1 MSKTLLPRVIEEPG
15 PPPVASVVWLHG
27 LGANGYDFLP
37 IVPEVA
43 PPADKTPTRFILPHA
58 SEIPVTL
65 NGGVVMPAWH
75 DADRSGGGFK
85 VDKKTLAASQ
95 AAIAAIIQGEIDA
108 GIPAER
114 ILIAGFSQG
123 GALALTVGLTF
134 PKTLAGILAMST
146 YLPHADLLTAERR
159 AANAKTPLLLH
170 HGSQDPVV
178 TPEYAEQ
185 TQAKLKEWGHPHTF
199 KSYPMAHSV
208 CPDQV
213 RDIKAWLGERLQ
225 AAAASDTSEVNAP

>member
-37 IVPEVA
+37 LVPEVA
-43 PPADKTPTRFILPHA
+43 PPADKAPTRFIFPHA
-58 SEIPVTL
+58 RSIPVTL

-85 VDKKTLAASQ
+85 VDAKTLADSQ
-95 AAIAAIIQGEIDA
+95 AEIAAIIQAEIDA

-123 GALALTVGLTF
+123 GALALTVGLSF
-134 PKTLAGILAMST
+134 PKRLAGILAMST
-146 YLPHADLLTAERR
+146 YLPHPDKLTAELR

-170 HGSQDPVV
+170 HGSEDPVV
-178 TPEYAEQ
+178 TPEYAEK
-185 TQAKLKEWGHPHTF
+185 TQAKLKAWDHPHTF

-208 CPDQV
+208 CPEQV
-213 RDIKAWLGERLQ
+213 RDLKVWLGERLQ
-225 AAAASDTSEVNAP
+225 AAAPSGISK